1 MIRRPLYMDKLKDY
15 ATADLVKII
24 VGVRRCGKSTLLKQ
38 LQNDLREAGI
48 SPDEML
54 SIDFELPSNAE
65 LTDSTAFIKYVTSR
79 LHNDKLRYLFV
90 DEAQELN
97 QWEKTI
103 NGLRAEY
110 GLNIFVTGSNAHLFA
125 GEDMTYLSGR
135 YVKMPVYPLSLAE
148 YCQFCDVDV
157 TDSTAVQA
165 AYDDYVREGGFPAIT
180 LASSNALKEAMMDG
194 IYDSVLT
201 RDVILRGKIRNEAA
215 FRRVLAFV
223 MENVGN
229 QTSALSIERAL
240 KGGGHTVRSE
250 TIDNYLSLMEKAH
263 LLYKCER
270 YDLRGKERLRT
281 NGKYYVVDTGLR
293 NRTIGLKDSNRGHVT
308 ENTVFLELL
317 RRDYE
322 VNVGTFPNA
331 EIDFVAQRGSER
343 LYIQV
348 CETLM
353 DPQTF
358 ERELMPFSKLDDAH
372 PRILISKDSE
382 DYARDG
388 VRHINLY
395 DFLLGEPLG

>member
-1 MIRRPLYMDKLKDY
+1 MIRRPLYMDELKDY
-15 ATADLVKII
+15 AATDLVKII

-38 LQNDLREAGI
+38 LQNDLREAGV
-48 SPDEML
+48 SSDEML
-54 SIDFELPSNAE
+54 LVDFELPSNAE
-65 LTDSTAFIKYVTSR
+65 LTDSAAFIKYVTSR
-79 LHNDKLRYLFV
+79 FHDGKLRYLFV
-90 DEAQELN
+90 DEAQELD

-157 TDSTAVQA
+157 TDYIAVRS
-165 AYDDYVREGGFPAIT
+165 AYENYVREGGFPAIA
-180 LASSNALKEAMMDG
+180 LASNNALKEAMMDG

-201 RDVILRGKIRNEAA
+201 RDVILRGKIRNEVA

-240 KGGGHTVRSE
+240 KGGGHIVRSE
-250 TIDNYLSLMEKAH
+250 TIDNYLTLMEKAH

-270 YDLRGKERLRT
+270 YNLRGKERLRT

-308 ENTVFLELL
+308 ENAVFLELL

-343 LYIQV
+343 IYIQV

-353 DPQTF
+353 DPQTL

-388 VRHINLY
+388 VRHVNLY
-395 DFLLGEPLG
+395 DFLLGGPLN